1 MGSFDRAGAPPARL
15 SALAVFLVVVVG
27 GGLLIGLLNTPG
39 AWYSG
44 LVKPSFNPPA
54 FVFGPVWTVLYVAI
68 ALSGWRIWRVA
79 PKSGAMWLWGV
90 QLLLNWLWSPAF
102 FGLEMPALG
111 LVVILPLLV
120 AILAFI
126 VVARRIDRPA
136 AWLFVPY
143 AAWVGFAT
151 VLNASIVA
159 LN

>member
-1 MGSFDRAGAPPARL
+1 MDSFGRAGASPARL
-15 SALAVFLVVVVG
+15 PALAAFLVVVVG

-39 AWYSG
+39 PWYSG
-44 LVKPSFNPPA
+44 LVKPSFNPPP

-68 ALSGWRIWRVA
+68 AVAGWRIWRVA
-79 PKSGAMWLWGV
+79 PRSGAMRLWGV
-90 QLLLNWLWSPAF
+90 QLVLNWMWSPAF

-111 LVVILPLLV
+111 LVVIIPLLA

-126 VVARRIDRPA
+126 VVARRLDRPA
-136 AWLFVPY
+136 AWLFMPY